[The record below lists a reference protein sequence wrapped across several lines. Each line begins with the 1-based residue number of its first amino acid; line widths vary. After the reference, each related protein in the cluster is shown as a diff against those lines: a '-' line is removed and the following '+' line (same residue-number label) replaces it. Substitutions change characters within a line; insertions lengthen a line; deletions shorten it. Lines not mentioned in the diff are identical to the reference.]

1 VVPIIQNVNELRLE
15 EIATN
20 LKEKFGLSVRE
31 TTPIDKGWMNVKWKI
46 VTDDQTYFV
55 KYYHPER
62 YKLHT
67 SLERRKAMERT
78 LQLQQGL
85 SGAGIPC
92 PKVRHYEGQS
102 IQETRSGSHYTLQD
116 WVEGR
121 TAQAGCLNKD
131 QMYELGIATGRMHD
145 WLRTHAPADKLA
157 WKPDRDVYWR
167 EWQVNWAKANET
179 EDQTVIE
186 WLRRSQ
192 AIVQTLDFRIFDSCP
207 TGWLHWDLWVD
218 NILLNGNTVAGI
230 VDFDR
235 MAVAYPE
242 IDIARAILSG
252 ALGNDGLQIEK
263 VLAYM
268 KGYREVETVPPGVLS
283 RSMRMLYLI
292 ESIWW
297 LRTEI
302 RLQSELRGLLGRFV
316 EEMHWIEDNWEK
328 LAEQLDA
335 C

>member
-1 VVPIIQNVNELRLE
+1 LRNDNELCIE
-15 EIATN
+15 EIAAS
-20 LKEKFGLSVRE
+20 LKDKFGLSVRE
-31 TTPIDKGWMNVKWKI
+31 ATPIDKGWLNVKWRI
-46 VTDDQTYFV
+46 VTDEGALFV

-67 SLERRKAMERT
+67 NLDRRKAMERT

-85 SGAGIPC
+85 SDGGIPC
-92 PKVRHYEGQS
+92 PRVHLYDGQT

-121 TAQAGCLNKD
+121 TPHAGCLNTD

-157 WKPDRDVYWR
+157 WKPDRDAYWR
-167 EWQVNWAKANET
+167 EWQVNWVKANEA

-192 AIVQTLDFRIFDSCP
+192 AIVQSLDFRIFDLCP

-218 NILLNGNTVAGI
+218 NLLFNGTAVAGI

-252 ALGNDGLQIEK
+252 ALGNGGLQIEN
-263 VLAYM
+263 VRAFTN
-268 KGYREVETVPPGVLS
+268 GYREAADVPHGVLS
-283 RSMRMLYLI
+283 RSMRMLYVI

-316 EEMHWIEDNWEK
+316 EEMHWIEDNWET

-335 C
+335 LQ